1 MADLPIALDASLA
14 GRLQGALDADGK
26 ILRAL
31 EALGPVADRDVT
43 LLDGHDGD
51 LRSTQLRAL
60 GARVRPAPRTEDDG
74 WDAPPGSADSVIGLW
89 SALRG
94 AIPDEVD
101 RAAALARPGGRLLA
115 VHDYGRDDVARLTGE
130 PPEPLDWSRRD
141 GPFLGAGF
149 RIRVVHC
156 FWTFEDLEA
165 TRSFLEDAFGST
177 GRDVG
182 ATLQRPRLSYNVAVY
197 HRTIGEPA
205 A

>member
-14 GRLQGALDADGK
+14 GRLQGALDPDGK
-26 ILRAL
+26 IVRAL
-31 EALGPVADRDVT
+31 EALGPLADRDVI
-43 LLDGHDGD
+43 LLDGTDGD

-60 GARVRPAPRTEDDG
+60 GARVRPAPRTGDDG
-74 WDAPPGSADSVIGLW
+74 WDAPSTSADTVVGLW

-94 AIPDEVD
+94 AIPSEVD
-101 RAAALARPGGRLLA
+101 RASSLARPGGRLLA
-115 VHDYGRDDVARLTGE
+115 VHDYGRDDVARLLGD
-130 PPEPLDWSRRD
+130 PAEPLDWSRRD

-156 FWTFEDLEA
+156 FWSFADLEA
-165 TRSFLEDAFGST
+165 TRSFLEDAFGSA
-177 GRDVG
+177 GREVG
-182 ATLQRPRLSYNVAVY
+182 ATLQRPRLSYNIAVY